1 MTIRPLLRVGVLTKG
16 DSNGYHLSFAA
27 NVRKIMVYSNIYSGF
42 LHLDFGELLFFIFH
56 FSLFHLNMYLCI
68 AVISVG

>member
-1 MTIRPLLRVGVLTKG
+1 MFFSFRGLCRGKWPFALTKSWSLTKG

-42 LHLDFGELLFFIFH
+42 LQLDFGELLFFTFH
-56 FSLFHLNMYLCI
+56 FSLFT
-68 AVISVG
+68 